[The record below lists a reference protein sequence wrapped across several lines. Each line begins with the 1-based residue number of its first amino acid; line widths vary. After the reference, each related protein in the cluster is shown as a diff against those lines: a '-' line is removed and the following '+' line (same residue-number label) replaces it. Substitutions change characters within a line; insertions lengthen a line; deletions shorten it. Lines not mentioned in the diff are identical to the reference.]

1 MNIYELPGQFNW
13 VNRHAPSITRLLF
26 PLPCSLYPVV
36 MSFQSHVRNLDDLQ
50 GPDGRLEAIL
60 NTGTD
65 DAPFAALVTH
75 PHPLF
80 GGTMHNKVVYHAM
93 KAFSHFGLP
102 VLRFNFRGTG
112 RSEGTHDAG
121 RGEIDD
127 VRAGLDYLTAL
138 YAKRILF
145 AGFSFGS
152 YTGLRA
158 TCGDPR
164 VAGIVALGL
173 PVQAA
178 GRDYTYEFLP
188 TCTQP
193 KLFLSGD
200 SDEFCPS
207 DVLKKVVAT
216 SPGKSEC
223 YIIPGADHF
232 FQGVPGSPAPKLDGM
247 QALMRTWL
255 VHQFA
260 LVPPQS

>member
-1 MNIYELPGQFNW
+1 MP
-13 VNRHAPSITRLLF
+13 
-26 PLPCSLYPVV
+26 
-36 MSFQSHVRNLDDLQ
+36 FQSHVRNIDDLH
-50 GPDGRLEAIL
+50 GPDGRLEALL

-102 VLRFNFRGTG
+102 VLRFNFRGNG
-112 RSEGTHDAG
+112 RSEGTHDGG

-127 VRAGLDYLTAL
+127 VRAGLDYLTRV
-138 YAKRILF
+138 YAKPILF

-164 VAGIVALGL
+164 VAGIIGLGL

-178 GRDYTYEFLP
+178 GRDYTYEFIP

-193 KLFLSGD
+193 KLFVSGD

-207 DVLKKVVAT
+207 DVLLRVVAE
-216 SPGKSEC
+216 SPEPHEC
-223 YIIPGADHF
+223 VIVPGADHF
-232 FQGVPGSPAPKLDGM
+232 FQGIPGSPTPKLDQM
-247 QALMRTWL
+247 QSAMRTWL
-255 VHQFA
+255 AATFQ
-260 LVPPQS
+260 LQSPA

>member
-1 MNIYELPGQFNW
+1 MP
-13 VNRHAPSITRLLF
+13 
-26 PLPCSLYPVV
+26 
-36 MSFQSHVRNLDDLQ
+36 FQSHVRNLDDLL
-50 GPDGRLEAIL
+50 GPDGRLEALL

-112 RSEGTHDAG
+112 RSEGTHDSG

-127 VRAGLDYLTAL
+127 VRAGLDYLTNL
-138 YAKRILF
+138 YAKPILF

-164 VAGIVALGL
+164 VAGIVGLGL

-188 TCTQP
+188 SCTQP
-193 KLFLSGD
+193 KLFISGD
-200 SDEFCPS
+200 RDEFCPS
-207 DVLKKVVAT
+207 EVLLRVVAT
-216 SPGKSEC
+216 SPEPHEC
-223 YIIPGADHF
+223 VIVPGADHF
-232 FQGVPGSPAPKLDGM
+232 FQGIPSSPGPKLDQM
-247 QALMRTWL
+247 QSAMRTWL
-255 VHQFA
+255 A
-260 LVPPQS
+260 STYKLEAPSA